1 MEKFYEVAG
10 QLQAAEEEIFA
21 VIEEYNKRLQELAKK
36 PGKQKVLIQAKV
48 AMKYQKLRARYQLE
62 KRKTE
67 LDEND
72 EEEINLRFLEYLQK
86 NDIDASLEKIEACK
100 SQMMEAAEPVR
111 EVAKELKEE
120 IKMVYLKHSRVLR
133 HATNRSGLKKLS
145 ASRNRENVFRS
156 EVVTAV
162 FASSGVS
169 DLENY
174 AIRAATPR
182 MAMFTENSI
191 AIFGDNPFQM
201 QIDENGCVPLNK
213 TVSIYSLDVTQF
225 EPVIDYSL
233 SKDGTYVFSF
243 GDEWIARKTSVP
255 CLEEEQLNGI
265 PPEVFR
271 RKHFFYKQGDAQVR
285 ELVKEKNEEEIIELL
300 KSDSRFVY
308 VNRELRIPVKSQKMP
323 KESKRKFV
331 RKASEEEEPMI
342 ERVS

>member
-1 MEKFYEVAG
+1 MEKFYEVTDK
-10 QLQAAEEEIFA
+10 LQAAENEIFA
-21 VIEEYNKRLQELAKK
+21 VIERYNKKLQELAQQ
-36 PGKQKVLIQAKV
+36 PGNKKVLVQAKV
-48 AMKYQKLRARYQLE
+48 TMKYQKLRARYQLE
-62 KRKTE
+62 KRKIK

-86 NDIDASLEKIEACK
+86 NGIDASLEKIEACK
-100 SQMMEAAEPVR
+100 NQMMQAAEPVR
-111 EVAKELKEE
+111 NLAKGLKDE
-120 IKMVYLKHSRVLR
+120 IKNTYLKYSKVLR
-133 HATNRSGLKKLS
+133 HATNKSGLKELS

-174 AIRAATPR
+174 AVRAATPR

-243 GDEWIARKTSVP
+243 GDEWIARKTHVP
-255 CLEEEQLNGI
+255 CLEEEQLSGI
-265 PPEVFR
+265 PQDVFR
-271 RKHFFYKQGDAQVR
+271 RKHFFYKHGDAQVR
-285 ELVKEKNEEEIIELL
+285 ELVQEKSEEEILELL
-300 KSDSRFVY
+300 KGDSRFVY
-308 VNRELRIPVKSQKMP
+308 VNRELGTPVKSQKMT
-323 KESKRKFV
+323 KGSKRKFV
-331 RKASEEEEPMI
+331 RKASEAEEPMI
-342 ERVS
+342 